1 MKPKLISFKFT
12 KKQEESKGKT
22 SKSKKNYENIFNDIL
37 SGIKKPKNT
46 ELDSKDNIRAINC
59 NNQKKNKIKFI
70 EKVEQLSLNEI
81 NNKIDDKNI
90 QKDNEICITDTS
102 GKCIDKNIINDYI
115 NKSNDE
121 LNKINLKLKE
131 KYSTENNPI
140 EKELIPYIKEKE
152 SKSSIKDKQQNYIKS
167 VKAMDNKN
175 HQTQKN
181 KLQLKRTVLNKP
193 KKIEQNNNKGKS
205 HKFKIIRSITS
216 NGKINK
222 TFRPKKKESVN
233 NINEQKNK
241 KNKLYEK
248 KQPLTK
254 TNNLINNNNIKKN
267 RQYNIMNKITITNDN
282 IEEKKNYK
290 DYISIKNTIKKKK
303 YILNNTNSNININI
317 NITNIND
324 KNTKKDPSYPSRVN
338 STPLI
343 SDLINE
349 SNYNSSITTVNI
361 INNNG
366 IPKKI
371 SSNKC
376 RLLFHN
382 NANKKNSKY
391 FSKINP
397 QGVKIESININLG
410 EDEPVA
416 KDLKKNKFKFKKN
429 LKKNIIHQNSNI
441 DLDSLNNN
449 SNIYEG
455 NDTQSEYEHF
465 RDMGDFLSSKSLTNY
480 SCKSGFTGSRKL
492 RSLNRE
498 RDKIKM
504 MNNLK
509 NNENKID
516 KIENKLINIVNKFHE
531 DNNSIISTKKKKKKF
546 NFSMKKNIIKNKN
559 YYTLN

>member
-37 SGIKKPKNT
+37 SGIKKPKNS

-222 TFRPKKKESVN
+222 TFRSKK
-233 NINEQKNK
+233 
-241 KNKLYEK
+241 KLYEK

-509 NNENKID
+509 NSEKNNID
-516 KIENKLINIVNKFHE
+516 KIEDKLINIVNKFHK
-531 DNNSIISTKKKKKKF
+531 DNSLNKIIKKRKST
-546 NFSMKKNIIKNKN
+546 NIIKLKNQNYDLNKKD
-559 YYTLN
+559 L

>member
-1 MKPKLISFKFT
+1 
-12 KKQEESKGKT
+12 
-22 SKSKKNYENIFNDIL
+22 
-37 SGIKKPKNT
+37 
-46 ELDSKDNIRAINC
+46 
-59 NNQKKNKIKFI
+59 
-70 EKVEQLSLNEI
+70 
-81 NNKIDDKNI
+81 
-90 QKDNEICITDTS
+90 
-102 GKCIDKNIINDYI
+102 
-115 NKSNDE
+115 
-121 LNKINLKLKE
+121 
-131 KYSTENNPI
+131 
-140 EKELIPYIKEKE
+140 
-152 SKSSIKDKQQNYIKS
+152 
-167 VKAMDNKN
+167 
-175 HQTQKN
+175 
-181 KLQLKRTVLNKP
+181 
-193 KKIEQNNNKGKS
+193 
-205 HKFKIIRSITS
+205 
-216 NGKINK
+216 
-222 TFRPKKKESVN
+222 
-233 NINEQKNK
+233 
-241 KNKLYEK
+241 
-248 KQPLTK
+248 
-254 TNNLINNNNIKKN
+254 
-267 RQYNIMNKITITNDN
+267 MNKITITNDN

-376 RLLFHN
+376 HLLFHN
-382 NANKKNSKY
+382 NANKKNSQY